1 MCCTGAVTELSLLV
15 PTIQDHAVCVRHW
28 DWSET
33 SQTVS
38 LMTREHGM
46 IRCLAKGSKRERSA
60 FSGGLEIATMGHM
73 VAIIKPSSELALL
86 TAWDLIEPMYLIRQ
100 SLDRYHASMFVIDLV
115 PRLIND
121 HDPHPLIYDAL
132 IETLNAIASPDDCA
146 DQQSIH
152 ARLAWYQW
160 QLLEHT
166 GARPELMSDVST
178 GEELNEDA
186 SVFGFS
192 STLGGLTNDPK
203 GQAAHR
209 SHAGLDL
216 SDTWRV
222 RRSTVDLMR
231 QLRTGATPTELSCTP
246 EDQLA
251 RLGGLLSSYIRS
263 MIGSQV
269 HSSGHFYPQI

>member
-1 MCCTGAVTELSLLV
+1 MRLFAGLLLLV

-46 IRCLAKGSKRERSA
+46 IRCLAKGSKREKSA

-73 VAIIKPSSELALL
+73 VAIVKPNSDLAIL

-100 SLDRYHASMFVIDLV
+100 SLDRYHACMFVIDLI

-121 HDPHPLIYDAL
+121 HDPHPQVYDAL
-132 IETLNAIASPDDCA
+132 VQTLEAIAS
-146 DQQSIH
+146 DQMCPNSQSIQ
-152 ARLAWYQW
+152 AWLAWYQW

-166 GARPELMSDVST
+166 GARPELMADVHT
-178 GEELNEDA
+178 GDELDEDA
-186 SVFGFS
+186 AVLGFS
-192 STLGGLTNDPK
+192 PSYGGLTLDPK
-203 GQAAHR
+203 YLTDNR
-209 SHAGLDL
+209 SDGAL

-222 RRSTVDLMR
+222 RRSTVGLLR
-231 QLRTGATPTELSCTP
+231 QFRSGADPVEIGEAS
-246 EDQLA
+246 EDQIL
-251 RLGGLLSSYIRS
+251 RVGGLLASYIRFI
-263 MIGSQV
+263 IGSEV
-269 HSSGHFYPQI
+269 ASSRLIYPQI